1 MDNPV
6 CARCGKPQAEHFIP
20 FAAVATDTDKTYSTE
35 GRGANKVETTTK
47 TVTERLVDIE
57 SINVC
62 EDCIKK
68 QRKSSGR
75 TWGLGFF
82 LLGLAAGFGITFLL
96 TVGSFTGK
104 NARPGGAGISA
115 LISLGVGAVLG
126 ILFGIGMG
134 KYQSGLET
142 PFIAAK
148 VYAKLPG
155 VCNTYNYVPL
165 VPELY
170 HMAGKSVPDAAVFK
184 NKNNLKTDL
193 ADTIFREYLRS
204 PQDDGK
210 KE

>member
-1 MDNPV
+1 MDNSV
-6 CARCGKPQAEHFIP
+6 CARCGKPQAEHFVS
-20 FAAVATDTDKTYSTE
+20 FAVVASDSDKNYRTE
-35 GRGANKVETTTK
+35 RQGIDKVEVTTT
-47 TVTERLVDIE
+47 TTTERLLGTE

-62 EDCIKK
+62 EDCIKR

-115 LISLGVGAVLG
+115 LIALGVGAVLG
-126 ILFGIGMG
+126 LLFGIGMG

-142 PFIAAK
+142 PFIAAQ

>member
-1 MDNPV
+1 MDRPV
-6 CARCGKPQAEHFIP
+6 CARCGKPQAEHFVN
-20 FAAVATDTDKTYSTE
+20 FAVITSDSSKTGHTE
-35 GRGANKVETTTK
+35 RQGIDKVEVTTT
-47 TVTERLVDIE
+47 TTTERFLGTE
-57 SINVC
+57 SISVC

-68 QRKSSGR
+68 QRKSSSR

-82 LLGLAAGFGITFLL
+82 LLGLAVGFGITFLL

-115 LISLGVGAVLG
+115 LIALGVGVVLG

-170 HMAGKSVPDAAVFK
+170 SKHADSVTNLDVFK
-184 NKNNLKTDL
+184 TKNNLKTDL
-193 ADTIFREYLRS
+193 ADTIFREYLTS
-204 PQDDGK
+204 PQNGGK
-210 KE
+210 TE